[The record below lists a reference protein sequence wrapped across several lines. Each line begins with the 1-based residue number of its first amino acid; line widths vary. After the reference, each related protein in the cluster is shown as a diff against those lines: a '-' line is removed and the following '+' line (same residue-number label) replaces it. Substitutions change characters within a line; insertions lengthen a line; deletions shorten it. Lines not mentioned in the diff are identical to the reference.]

1 MKLNQNTFVLSQL
14 VRDMKGSVTVEQKY
28 GFQFWNFIF
37 DTITDDDDVDSIWYE
52 TKEEMQ

>member
-1 MKLNQNTFVLSQL
+1 MKFNQTTFVLSQL

-37 DTITDDDDVDSIWYE
+37 DTITDDDDVDSI
-52 TKEEMQ
+52 